1 MIYSLLLTS
10 HSLLRYVLLILLVLA
25 IIKSFR
31 GWRKRLTF
39 DKVTDRLSFYAT
51 LVSHLQLLTGLL
63 LYWISPILKYGRN
76 HADGWMGDNFLRY
89 WMMEHLAGMLLPIA
103 LITVGRIFMKKS
115 ANDIQK
121 HKRIFV
127 YFLIGLLIILIMIP
141 WPFRA
146 DIGRAWL

>member
-1 MIYSLLLTS
+1 MIYTLLLTT
-10 HSLLRYVLLILLVLA
+10 HSLLRYALLILLVLT

-31 GWRKRLTF
+31 GWQKQLNF
-39 DKVTDRLSFYAT
+39 DAGTERLSFFST
-51 LVSHLQLLTGLL
+51 LAAHLQLLTGLV

-89 WMMEHLAGMLLPIA
+89 WMMEHLVGMVLAIA
-103 LITVGRIFMKKS
+103 LITIGRILMKKS
-115 ANDIQK
+115 ANDIQR

-127 YFLIGLLIILIMIP
+127 YFLIALLIILIMIP

-146 DIGRAWL
+146 VIGRAWL